1 MGMNERTERGSITA
15 LAVLTAV
22 SVACTERDPAI
33 RVDDPLAPHLTSW
46 RDRRLAG
53 ARVRALHPLLRRI
66 GEHTNPG
73 GYGYTIARLHH
84 MDAVV
89 QDEVAAGLDQL
100 VILGAGYDTRAYR
113 MQDSLNG
120 VAVLEVD
127 HPATSREKRARL
139 TKALG
144 SVPAGVTYV
153 EMDFTRQNLL
163 ERLAEHGHDP
173 SERTLF
179 LLSGVAM
186 FLPETAV
193 FELFDQV
200 AVHTSPRTSILFD
213 YAFEDVLTH
222 PERYYG
228 GRQWLPYVTGLGEE
242 PRSGIPA
249 GHLEAVLADHG
260 LRLDSHLHAHELQA
274 RYLRRADGTSV
285 AAPFGFCAIAHAFA
299 AS

>member
-1 MGMNERTERGSITA
+1 MKDAQQQLHVRPYPEPDQHYGT
-15 LAVLTAV
+15 LAQLWPAYDCSGATSFVLYAAGEEKQRAFGRVV
-22 SVACTERDPAI
+22 SVF
-33 RVDDPLAPHLTSW
+33 
-46 RDRRLAG
+46 
-53 ARVRALHPLLRRI
+53 
-66 GEHTNPG
+66 
-73 GYGYTIARLHH
+73 
-84 MDAVV
+84 
-89 QDEVAAGLDQL
+89 
-100 VILGAGYDTRAYR
+100 
-113 MQDSLNG
+113 
-120 VAVLEVD
+120 
-127 HPATSREKRARL
+127 
-139 TKALG
+139 
-144 SVPAGVTYV
+144 GVTYV

-163 ERLAEHGHDP
+163 ERLA
-173 SERTLF
+173 
-179 LLSGVAM
+179 GVAM